1 MIPLA
6 SDNPEEVSILMT
18 SIKNILIAYDG
29 SKSADS
35 AIDDLLGCGLE
46 ASGVNATV
54 ISVAEVWLPPEP
66 MTDAELP
73 TEGMRDHLDANMEIF
88 ESVKESNA
96 KAVERIRSH
105 FPGWTVHSCV
115 TSGSPAWEILY
126 KAGEIKSDLIVIG
139 AQGLSAIDKLLLG
152 SVSGKVVNEARCS
165 VRVARGK
172 IDVDSGSPRI
182 VIAFDGSSGSRATI
196 DAVSSRNWP
205 QGTEVRLVV
214 ASDGRGALSHLDLK
228 GEGIA
233 DVAASIVE
241 KLKAS
246 GLKAD
251 ASIVEGNPKHV
262 IVKEAEAFSADCI
275 FVGASGH
282 SPRIT
287 QMLLGTVS
295 SAVVTRAHCSVEVVK
310 AMIH

>member
-1 MIPLA
+1 
-6 SDNPEEVSILMT
+6 MT

-35 AIDDLLGCGLE
+35 AIDDLLVSGLE
-46 ASGVNATV
+46 STGVNATV

-73 TEGMRDHLDANMEIF
+73 TEGMRDHLQANIETF
-88 ESVKESNA
+88 ERVKELNA
-96 KAVERIRSH
+96 KAVERIRGH
-105 FPGWTVHSCV
+105 FPGWTVQSRV

-152 SVSGKVVNEARCS
+152 SVSGKVVNEAPCS

-172 IDVDSGSPRI
+172 VDVDSGSPRI
-182 VIAFDGSSGSRATI
+182 VVAFDGSSGSYATI

-205 QGTEVRLVV
+205 QGTEIRLVI
-214 ASDGRGALSHLDLK
+214 ASDGNGPFGHLDLK
-228 GEGIA
+228 GEDIA
-233 DVAASIVE
+233 DVATSIVK
-241 KLKAS
+241 KLEAS
-246 GLKAD
+246 GLKVET
-251 ASIVEGNPKHV
+251 SIVEGNPKHV

-275 FVGASGH
+275 FVGATGH

-310 AMIH
+310 PVSH

>member
-1 MIPLA
+1 
-6 SDNPEEVSILMT
+6 MT
-18 SIKNILIAYDG
+18 SIKNILIAHDG

-35 AIDDLLGCGLE
+35 AIDDLLGSGL
-46 ASGVNATV
+46 ASAGVTATV

-66 MTDAELP
+66 MTEAELP
-73 TEGMRDHLDANMEIF
+73 TEGMRAHLKANTEIF
-88 ESVKESNA
+88 ERVKESNA
-96 KAVERIRSH
+96 KAIERIKSH
-105 FPGWTVHSCV
+105 FPGWAVHSCV

-126 KAGEIKSDLIVIG
+126 KAGELKSDLIVIG
-139 AQGLSAIDKLLLG
+139 AQGLSAIDRLLLG
-152 SVSGKVVNEARCS
+152 SVSGRVVNEATCS

-172 IDVDSGSPRI
+172 VDVDAGSPRI
-182 VIAFDGSSGSRATI
+182 VIAFDGSSGSRATV
-196 DAVSSRNWP
+196 DAVTSRNWP
-205 QGTEVRLVV
+205 QGTEARLVI
-214 ASDGRGALSHLDLK
+214 ASDGGGPFGHLGLK
-228 GEGIA
+228 GEDIG

-262 IVKEAEAFSADCI
+262 IVKEAEVFSADCI
-275 FVGASGH
+275 FVGATGH

-287 QMLLGTVS
+287 QAFLGSVS

-310 AMIH
+310 PTNH